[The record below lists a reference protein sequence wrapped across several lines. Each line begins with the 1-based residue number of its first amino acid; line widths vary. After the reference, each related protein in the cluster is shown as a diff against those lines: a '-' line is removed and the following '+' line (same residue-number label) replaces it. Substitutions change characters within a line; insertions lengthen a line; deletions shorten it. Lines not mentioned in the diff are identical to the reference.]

1 MSPADKRQ
9 HTHTHTHT
17 HENTV
22 QKVKPAGI
30 PLSEKNATVISPPG
44 FEETEGGL
52 FLPMFFNL

>member
-9 HTHTHTHT
+9 HTHTHAHT

-30 PLSEKNATVISPPG
+30 PLYLRKKNATVISPPG

-52 FLPMFFNL
+52 FLPMFF